1 MALKTLPVL
10 PENYPLWD
18 WADWPDSRAALV
30 SGGPTRNFQKEC
42 WNSIIDKLVAVQ
54 EAVGIEW
61 TDNNIETYWLP
72 EKIKICAPYCLFT
85 EWTINITCWNLNAIA
100 DLGWRW
106 ALDPSFRGYVG
117 RYYFSSTAYYPDSLP
132 HIRPDKVYPEYILDV
147 ATRLNQIIEI
157 MRGTAPVLETSVQR
171 LSGTTVQPGVTWG
184 KAAHADT
191 QYISGTTTQTGVLLG
206 KGIPGVVEYPVY
218 SPCKAEAVARKAAVG
233 AVEHKISVPVLA
245 QGNTRPG
252 VTLGRASHLAAS
264 QSFAA
269 ASAILPVL
277 GEGKSIISAP
287 VLADP
292 VANPAASMAAQQ
304 LVSRHTWIDAV
315 VSPACLGTAQAI
327 APVAVHAEGAARM
340 ALRISANALM
350 GSRAQAEGI
359 SFPAS
364 SAAAEKTSGTLVE
377 ADAAA
382 MPGLPGNA
390 SARAFSRAQ
399 AEGVSHPALTT
410 EASGLMGSMSLA
422 EPEAKPAVASSVG
435 AVAAS
440 LSTGTLQCR
449 QGRAASAKALIGAK
463 TAASGECNP
472 APLAK
477 VSCRVGSLA
486 QCALDTA
493 WLPPMWVD
501 GGLWIR
507 QAYAVTQNENG
518 ELEVS

>member
-10 PENYPLWD
+10 PEDYPLWD

-42 WNSIIDKLVAVQ
+42 WNAIIDEIVALQ
-54 EAVGIEW
+54 EASGVEW
-61 TDNNIETYWLP
+61 VDNHTPIFYWPDDLKLSAAHPMLWDTY
-72 EKIKICAPYCLFT
+72 F
-85 EWTINITCWNLNAIA
+85 NNLRRNFDALA

-106 ALDPSFRGYVG
+106 AYDPTFRGYTG
-117 RYYFSSTAYYPDSLP
+117 SLYFAGITYWRRYPD
-132 HIRPDKVYPEYILDV
+132 RADKVYPEYILELV
-147 ATRLNQIIEI
+147 IRLNLIIEI

-171 LSGTTVQPGVTWG
+171 LISTTVQPGVTWG

-191 QYISGTTTQTGVLLG
+191 QHISGTTTQTGVLLG

-218 SPCKAEAVARKAAVG
+218 SPCKAEAVAGKAAVG